1 VRHMGRMKGVVE
13 RPNQIESLHML
24 RGLACL
30 LVILCH
36 TQGTEFGQTG
46 VDFFLVISGFMMM
59 LSTDKVGG
67 VHHYWIKR
75 IKRIIPLYYSVTL
88 FTTILVMLFPFLFHS
103 YEISVEYVTKSLL
116 FIPYYHNG
124 IPGPVMELGWTLN
137 YEMFFYLIFYISSLI
152 SFKYRGI
159 ITCIVLVTYSG
170 IGKMISLPL
179 ILKYWSDP
187 VILEFCFG
195 IVTYYLWKSGLEKNR
210 RQLKKGPLSVV
221 ILVLL
226 IVSSAAMD
234 FLMNYNSRDRGLI
247 VGGIAFVVVLFL
259 AIFDKQ
265 IYKIEI
271 LSKIGK
277 DSYQLYLLHPFIVR
291 AIDLVLGIFFRHNL
305 ITAIINLIISTVIL
319 EMSIYLW
326 RKGCA
331 FIGSKIC
338 NRQSF
343 L

>member
-1 VRHMGRMKGVVE
+1 MGRMKRVVE
-13 RPNQIESLHML
+13 RPNQIASLHML

-59 LSTDKVGG
+59 MSTDKVGG
-67 VHHYWIKR
+67 VDHYWIKR

-88 FTTILVMLFPFLFHS
+88 FTTILVILFPFLFHS
-103 YEISVEYVTKSLL
+103 YEISVEYVIKSLL

-137 YEMFFYLIFYISSLI
+137 YEMLFYLIFYISTVI
-152 SFKYRGI
+152 SFKCRGI
-159 ITCIVLVTYSG
+159 ITCIVLVMYSV

-187 VILEFCFG
+187 IILEFCFG
-195 IVTYYLWKSGLEKNR
+195 IVAYYLWKSELEKNR
-210 RQLKKGPLSVV
+210 WQLKKGSLSVV
-221 ILVLL
+221 TLVLL
-226 IVSSAAMD
+226 IASAAAMD
-234 FLMNYNSRDRGLI
+234 FLMNYNSRDRGLT

-265 IYKIEI
+265 IYKNEI
-271 LSKIGK
+271 ISKIGK

-291 AIDLVLGIFFRHNL
+291 AIDLVLGKFLQHNL
-305 ITAIINLIISTVIL
+305 LTAIINLLISTVIL
-319 EMSIYLW
+319 ELGINLW
-326 RKGCA
+326 RKEYA

-338 NRQSF
+338 NRQGY
-343 L
+343 LN

>member
-1 VRHMGRMKGVVE
+1 MRRMKGMVE

-59 LSTDKVGG
+59 LSTDKAGG

-88 FTTILVMLFPFLFHS
+88 FTMILVILFPFLFHS
-103 YEISVEYVTKSLL
+103 YEISVEYVIKSLL

-159 ITCIVLVTYSG
+159 ITCIVLGTYSG

-210 RQLKKGPLSVV
+210 RQLKKGSLSVV

-226 IVSSAAMD
+226 IVSSVAMD

-291 AIDLVLGIFFRHNL
+291 AIDLVLWKFF
-305 ITAIINLIISTVIL
+305 ST
-319 EMSIYLW
+319 
-326 RKGCA
+326 
-331 FIGSKIC
+331 
-338 NRQSF
+338 
-343 L
+343 